1 MKPSRWHT
9 IRKTTLVLI
18 GLTICYLGY
27 LVSFKDTIAAIV
39 PIIVLVVAGCLL
51 LPKHPTINDRLE
63 VPAPPKGYRK
73 RKKERA

>member
-1 MKPSRWHT
+1 
-9 IRKTTLVLI
+9 
-18 GLTICYLGY
+18 
-27 LVSFKDTIAAIV
+27 V